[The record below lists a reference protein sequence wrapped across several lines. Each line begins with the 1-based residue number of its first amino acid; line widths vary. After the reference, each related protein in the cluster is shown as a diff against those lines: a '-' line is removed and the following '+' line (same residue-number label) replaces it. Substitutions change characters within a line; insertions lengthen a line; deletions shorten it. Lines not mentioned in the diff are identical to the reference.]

1 MEKIHA
7 LRKRYISTIIQVGLI
22 ITHDLFCPVIFL
34 KVIKFEIS
42 QPIYIGRKLLIQ
54 LANCNHMR
62 YYIFIIMNITNST
75 FTDNASAILSV
86 LGNPFRIQL
95 VLALSDQE
103 ACVCHLES
111 LLKKRQAYISQHL
124 MALRKAGLLETR
136 RDGKFV
142 YYRLSN
148 PRIVDL
154 IRDAVVISGLNLQG
168 IPEFTVNSPLE
179 ECICPHCEELT
190 PQAKISSDPLEVKN
204 I

>member
-1 MEKIHA
+1 
-7 LRKRYISTIIQVGLI
+7 
-22 ITHDLFCPVIFL
+22 
-34 KVIKFEIS
+34 
-42 QPIYIGRKLLIQ
+42 
-54 LANCNHMR
+54 
-62 YYIFIIMNITNST
+62 MNISNST
-75 FTDNASAILSV
+75 FTDNAGAVLSV
-86 LGNPFRIQL
+86 LGNPFRIRL

-142 YYRLSN
+142 YYRLSD

-154 IRDAVVISGLNLQG
+154 IRDAAVISGLDMEG
-168 IPEFTVNSPLE
+168 IPEAAVNSPLE

-190 PQAKISSDPLEVKN
+190 PQAEISSDPLEAKN

>member
-1 MEKIHA
+1 M
-7 LRKRYISTIIQVGLI
+7 
-22 ITHDLFCPVIFL
+22 
-34 KVIKFEIS
+34 
-42 QPIYIGRKLLIQ
+42 LIQ
-54 LANCNHMR
+54 LANYNHMR

-75 FTDNASAILSV
+75 VTNNASAILSV
-86 LGNPFRIQL
+86 LGNPFRIRL

-142 YYRLSN
+142 YYRLSD
-148 PRIVDL
+148 PRIIDL
-154 IRDAVVISGLNLQG
+154 IRDAAVISGLDLEG
-168 IPEFTVNSPLE
+168 IPEAVVNSPLE

-190 PQAKISSDPLEVKN
+190 PQAVISSDPLEVKN